1 MKQISLPSLDISY
14 TKTPID
20 RAYTSPRSSHKIIPK
35 DLPNVLQN
43 PQEHPAVNPPIHSND
58 GKIYLGDG
66 AKNPKAGELAP
77 IWIPSDLLSTH
88 TLIAG
93 GIGSG
98 KTTILFRLIAG
109 AINTG
114 RTVIIS
120 EAKAGQNGY
129 ADGAAFT
136 DLAKYLQRKFPDLKL
151 YRWVRG
157 NCWFNPLLYLESP
170 QDRRAFFDS
179 ICQQLQAS
187 GGVSGDLVGFV
198 SGAANIA
205 DWIAIY
211 LLEFTSVER
220 CTLRNLIKFLRD
232 PDRLKQELKTQ
243 IDRYQQ
249 ELASNPQLAVAQTKI
264 NRLLDITQQLR
275 RLNFFY
281 LMKPELIMTRHGL
294 NLFTN
299 LFDHE
304 DLLKY
309 SEPQADLPELQLTEL
324 LYHQSL
330 VIVSQ
335 PLYDP
340 ASSVIGPL
348 FWDSLLALVVKLGP
362 NPPARGNCTRQKVL
376 AVLDETHRLPVGR
389 LGESG
394 DFLREY
400 QVGLVEITPT
410 IVDRERWERNRHIYQ
425 TLISL
430 SPGVPEVVELIQDR
444 LPNFTP
450 KPINNLN
457 TSFGNNGQ
465 VQTTVS
471 RDPNFALRMSEDNPG
486 VSFRSLRMTGQYTG
500 LLQSLRLDGENK
512 VFWID
517 FEHELFKEIK
527 SLLAAGVRPDCDLGI
542 LQSIDYIL
550 GLS

>member
-1 MKQISLPSLDISY
+1 MLKTIPTLGITY

-20 RAYTSPRSSHKIIPK
+20 RPYTSTRSSHKKVPK
-35 DLPNVLQN
+35 DLLNVLQN
-43 PQEHPAVNPPIHSND
+43 PQEHPAVSPPTGNTD
-58 GKIYLGDG
+58 RKIYLGDG
-66 AKNPKAGELAP
+66 AKNPQQGELHP

-93 GIGSG
+93 GIGAG

-136 DLAKYLQRKFPDLKL
+136 DLATYLHQKFPALKL

-170 QDRRAFFDS
+170 PDRRAFFDS
-179 ICQQLQAS
+179 ICQQLQAG

-198 SGAANIA
+198 YNAANIA
-205 DWIAIY
+205 DWIVIY
-211 LLEFTSVER
+211 LLEFASTNS
-220 CTLRNLIKFLRD
+220 CTLRSLIKALRD
-232 PDRLKQELKTQ
+232 PDYLVAELKAQIDYYKQELTN
-243 IDRYQQ
+243 
-249 ELASNPQLAVAQTKI
+249 NPQLVLAQTKLD
-264 NRLLDITQQLR
+264 RLLEIKQQLK

-309 SEPQADLPELQLTEL
+309 SEPQTDLPELQLAEI
-324 LYHQSL
+324 LYERSL
-330 VIVSQ
+330 VIISQ

-340 ASSVIGPL
+340 ASEVVGPL

-362 NPPARGNCTRQKVL
+362 NPPTRNNHHRQKVI

-410 IVDRERWERNRHIYQ
+410 IVDRDRWERNRHIYQ

-444 LPNFTP
+444 LPNFIP
-450 KPINNLN
+450 KAINNTN

-465 VQTTVS
+465 IQTTIS
-471 RDPNFALRMSEDNPG
+471 RDTNFALRMSEDNPG
-486 VSFRSLRMTGQYTG
+486 VSFRSLRMTGRYTG
-500 LLQSLRLDGENK
+500 LLQSLHLDGENK

-517 FEHELFKEIK
+517 FEHELFREIK
-527 SLLAAGVRPDCDLGI
+527 SLLAAGIQPDCAPEVLH
-542 LQSIDYIL
+542 SIDYIL
-550 GLS
+550 GLV